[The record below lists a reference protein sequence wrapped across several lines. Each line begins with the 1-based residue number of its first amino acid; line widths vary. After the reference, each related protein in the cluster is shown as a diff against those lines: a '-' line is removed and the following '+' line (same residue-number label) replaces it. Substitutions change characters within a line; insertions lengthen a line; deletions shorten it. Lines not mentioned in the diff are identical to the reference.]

1 MADIAKAGVAS
12 GIAREPSTLAL
23 ALRIARSELKA
34 GLGIGFKGFRVL
46 ILCLAIGVAA
56 IAGVGSLST
65 ALTQGLRADG
75 QAILGG
81 DVEFRLTQRGIP
93 AAEENYLAGEGRLSV
108 AREMRGMART
118 ADGGARALVEL
129 KAVDVAYPLYGTVVL
144 DPAMSLGQALADQ
157 DGVPGAVVDPLVLDR
172 LGLKL
177 GDRIR
182 LGDGQFEIR
191 ARLTREPDA
200 GANPF
205 KLGPRVMIARAAL
218 AGTGLD
224 QPGTISVTVARLKLD
239 AGVKAADVI
248 AAANRTFPDAGWRA
262 RDTTEAAPSIR
273 NFLDRTG
280 LFLGLVGLTAL
291 LVGGVGVGNAVAA
304 HLGEKTETIATL
316 KCLGASAR
324 VIFTAYLI
332 EIAALALVGVA
343 LGLVIGAVAPWGV
356 VALAGD
362 KLPVAARLALY
373 PRPLG
378 LSALFGALVALAFS
392 LWPLARARGVPAA
405 ALFRAAILGL
415 EGRLGWRDGLATVV
429 VALALACL
437 AIGTADDKRLAFWFV
452 GGVVAALVLFRGA
465 SAGIMAAARRLPAMR
480 WPSLRLAVA
489 NLHRPGAATPSV
501 VLSLGLGL
509 TVLVAVALVE
519 SSLGREVTERLPA
532 AAPSTFFIDIQP
544 DEVPGFTDLARQ
556 APGITDLERVPN
568 LRARI
573 VKLNGVPVDQA
584 PVEPSALWAVR
595 GERGLTYA
603 ATLPAGSRVVNGAWW
618 PADYQGPPLVSLDAN
633 LAEGLHLKLGDTITF
648 SVAGREVSGTL
659 ANFRH
664 IEWSSLGINFFTIF
678 SPGALEHA
686 PQTNLA
692 TVRADTPAA
701 AAALERSVTD
711 KFPNVSAI
719 RVKDVLDTINQI
731 MGDIATSIRI
741 TAAITLGLGA
751 LVLSGA
757 IAAGQQRRVYEA
769 IVLKVLGGTRRRIAL
784 GFLIEYGL
792 LGLTAAAIAAGLGT
806 IAAWAL
812 TTRVM
817 HGEWSF
823 DGWRVVETALASV
836 ALTLV
841 VGFAGTWRAL
851 GAKAAARLRD
861 E

>member
-1 MADIAKAGVAS
+1 
-12 GIAREPSTLAL
+12 
-23 ALRIARSELKA
+23 
-34 GLGIGFKGFRVL
+34 
-46 ILCLAIGVAA
+46 
-56 IAGVGSLST
+56 
-65 ALTQGLRADG
+65 LRADG

-93 AAEENYLAGEGRLSV
+93 APEESYLAQQGQLSV
-108 AREMRGMART
+108 ARELRGMART
-118 ADGGARALVEL
+118 EDGGDRALVEL
-129 KAVDVAYPLYGTVVL
+129 KAVDGAYPLYGAATL
-144 DPAMSLGQALADQ
+144 DPAMPLADALAERGGMP
-157 DGVPGAVVDPLVLDR
+157 GVVVDPAVLER

-191 ARLTREPDA
+191 ARLTHEPDA

-205 KLGPRVMIARAAL
+205 KLGPRVMISRAAL
-218 AGTGLD
+218 GLTGLD

-239 AGVKAADVI
+239 PGVAAADVI
-248 AAANRTFPDAGWRA
+248 AAANQAFPDAGWRA
-262 RDTTEAAPSIR
+262 RDTSEAAPSIR
-273 NFLDRTG
+273 NFIDRTS

-291 LVGGVGVGNAVAA
+291 LVGGVGVGNAVSA
-304 HLGEKTETIATL
+304 HLGEKTQTIATL

-332 EIAALALVGVA
+332 ELLVLGLVGVA
-343 LGLVIGAVAPWGV
+343 LGLVIGAAAPWAI

-378 LSALFGALVALAFS
+378 LAALFGALVALAFS

-415 EGRLGWRDGLATVV
+415 DGRLGWRDGLATGLA
-429 VALALACL
+429 ALTLAGL
-437 AIGTADDKRLAFWFV
+437 AIGTADDKGLALWFV
-452 GGVVAALVLFRGA
+452 GGVLIALALFRGA
-465 SAGIMAAARRLPAMR
+465 SAGIMVVARRLPVIR

-544 DEVPGFTDLARQ
+544 DEVQGFVDLARQ
-556 APGITDLERVPN
+556 APGISDLERVPN

-584 PVEPSALWAVR
+584 PVDPSALWAVR

-603 ATLPAGSRVVNGAWW
+603 GTLPAGSRIVGGTWW
-618 PADYQGPPLVSLDAN
+618 PADYQGPPLVSLDAE
-633 LAEGLHLKLGDTITF
+633 LAKGLHLKLGDAITF
-648 SVAGREVSGTL
+648 SVAGREVSGQL
-659 ANFRH
+659 ANLRR
-664 IEWSSLGINFFTIF
+664 IDWTSLGINFFTIF
-678 SPGALEHA
+678 SPGALERA

-692 TVRADTPAA
+692 TVRADTPAD
-701 AAALERSVTD
+701 AAALERTVTD
-711 KFPNVSAI
+711 RFPNVSAI
-719 RVKDVLDTINQI
+719 RVKDVLDTVNQI
-731 MGDIATSIRI
+731 MGDIASSVQI

-757 IAAGQQRRVYEA
+757 IAAGQQRRIYEA

-784 GFLIEYGL
+784 GFLLEYGL
-792 LGLTAAAIAAGLGT
+792 LGLTAAVIAAGLGT

-812 TTRVM
+812 TTQVM
-817 HGEWSF
+817 KGEWSF
-823 DGWRVVETALASV
+823 DGLRVVETAAASV
-836 ALTLV
+836 VLTLV